1 VVFKLFL
8 FRKKSRGKQ
17 YYYIAENKK
26 VNGKSVRA
34 WEVYVGPV
42 ESILTMVQQK
52 KDRTSEK
59 MAETVIKEV
68 KVFEYGAVAA
78 LLDICKRLQLREIAN
93 HHVDK
98 KRDQGLDTGMYLL
111 LMVIN
116 RCVKPR
122 SKKKLASWYKH
133 TFLRRQLG
141 IPLKGLT
148 SQRFWDHMGY
158 LTPEVIKRIEKDLV
172 KLLVEKFG
180 VELDNLLY
188 DPTNFATYLSHH
200 HDRGNELAQWGYNKQ
215 KRSDLLQVNLALM
228 VTRQDG
234 IPILHDVY
242 RGNINDSTEFKA
254 MTGEIITRY
263 NDLQLTSKDLTL
275 VFDKGNN
282 SKEAMEKIAA
292 SPFHFTGSLRPSTVK
307 DLLVL
312 PLEQYSEGWITSQDG
327 KKRVTHA
334 LRTSKKIYGVERT
347 VIVTHHG
354 PSARAAKKTLEAH
367 LQVAVEK
374 LQALKDKVGQRG
386 YRTVDAITKKART
399 IVSKK
404 QIKGLFMIDVQEN
417 GKQEQ
422 EQEQEQYP
430 VFSWQRD
437 KAAILKRQQSFGKST
452 VFTDRDEWSTREIV
466 DTYRSQWRVERDFRE
481 LKDPTTIRATPLY
494 HWTDARIRVHF
505 FTCVLSLLVLRLLH
519 REVRQAGMDW
529 SLEHVLGS
537 LKGIKEVVAAVSYP
551 PRLQHKL
558 TKMSRDQKRLYTAL
572 NLHVNNKDPANNLG
586 EVPT

>member
-1 VVFKLFL
+1 MFL
-8 FRKKSRGKQ
+8 FKKKSRGNW
-17 YYYIAENKK
+17 YYYIGENKK
-26 VNGKSVRA
+26 VKGKSVRA

-42 ESILTMVQQK
+42 ESILTMVRQK
-52 KDRTSEK
+52 KDKTSGTV
-59 MAETVIKEV
+59 ASAVIKEV
-68 KVFEYGAVAA
+68 EVFEYGAIAA
-78 LLDICKRLQLREIAN
+78 LLDICKRLQLREITN
-93 HHVDK
+93 HHADK
-98 KRDQGLDTGMYLL
+98 KRDQGLDTGTYLL

-116 RCVKPR
+116 RCVNPK
-122 SKKKLASWYKH
+122 SKKQLASWYRD
-133 TFLRRQLG
+133 TFLRRDLG
-141 IPLKGLT
+141 IPLKVLT

-200 HDRGNELAQWGYNKQ
+200 HDRGNELAQWGHNKQ
-215 KRSDLLQVNLALM
+215 KRFDLLQVNLALM

-234 IPILHDVY
+234 IPVLHDVY

-263 NDLQLTSKDLTL
+263 NDLQLTGKDLTL

-282 SKEAMEKIAA
+282 SREAMEKIAA

-307 DLLVL
+307 DLLAL
-312 PLEQYSEGWITSQDG
+312 PLEQYSEGWTTSQDG

-334 LRTSKKIYGVERT
+334 LRISKKTYGVERT

-354 PSARAAKKTLEAH
+354 PSARAAMKTLEAH

-386 YRTVDAITKKART
+386 YQTVDAITKKARA

-404 QIKGLFMIDVQEN
+404 QIKGLLMINVQESR
-417 GKQEQ
+417 EQ
-422 EQEQEQYP
+422 ELYP
-430 VFSWQRD
+430 VLSWQRD
-437 KAAILKRQQSFGKST
+437 DTAILKRQQSFGKSI

-481 LKDPTTIRATPLY
+481 LKDPASIRATPLY

-519 REVRQAGMDW
+519 REVRRAGMDW

-537 LKGIKEVVAAVSYP
+537 LKGIKEVVATVSYP
-551 PRLQHKL
+551 PRLQHNL
-558 TKMSRDQKRLYTAL
+558 TKMSRDQKKLYTAL
-572 NLHVNNKDPANNLG
+572 DLHVYNKDPSNKPG
-586 EVPT
+586 EVTT

>member
-1 VVFKLFL
+1 
-8 FRKKSRGKQ
+8 
-17 YYYIAENKK
+17 
-26 VNGKSVRA
+26 VRA

-42 ESILTMVQQK
+42 ESILTMPRQK
-52 KDRTSEK
+52 KDKTSEI
-59 MAETVIKEV
+59 AASAVIKEV
-68 KVFEYGAVAA
+68 KVFEYGAIAA
-78 LLDICKRLQLREIAN
+78 LLDICKRLQLQEIAN
-93 HHVDK
+93 RHADK
-98 KRDQGLDTGMYLL
+98 KRDQGLDTGTYLL

-116 RCVKPR
+116 RCVNPK
-122 SKKKLASWYKH
+122 SKKQLASWYKH

-141 IPLKGLT
+141 IPLKVLT
-148 SQRFWDHMGY
+148 SQRFWDYMGY

-188 DPTNFATYLSHH
+188 DPTNFAMYLSHH
-200 HDRGNELAQWGYNKQ
+200 HNRGNELPQWGYNKQ
-215 KRSDLLQVNLALM
+215 KRFDLLQVNLALM

-234 IPILHDVY
+234 IPVLHDVY
-242 RGNINDSTEFKA
+242 RGNTSDSTEFKA
-254 MTGEIITRY
+254 MTDEIITRY
-263 NDLQLTSKDLTL
+263 NDLQPTSKDLTL

-292 SPFHFTGSLRPSTVK
+292 SPFHFVGSLRPSTVK

-312 PLEQYSEGWITSQDG
+312 PLDQYSEGWITSQDG

-347 VIVTHHG
+347 VIVAHHG
-354 PSARAAKKTLEAH
+354 PSAKTAKKTLEVH

-374 LQALKDKVGQRG
+374 LQALKDKAEQRG
-386 YRTVDAITKKART
+386 YRTVDAITKKAQA

-404 QIKGLFMIDVQEN
+404 QIKGLLMIDVQEN
-417 GKQEQ
+417 GEQ
-422 EQEQEQYP
+422 EQEQDQYP
-430 VFSWQRD
+430 VLSWQRD
-437 KAAILKRQQSFGKST
+437 DTAILKRQQSFGKSI

-481 LKDPTTIRATPLY
+481 LKDPATIRATTLY

-519 REVRQAGMDW
+519 REVRRAGMDW
-529 SLEHVLGS
+529 SLEHVLES
-537 LKGIKEVVAAVSYP
+537 LKGIKEVVATVSYP
-551 PRLQHKL
+551 SRLQYKL
-558 TKMSRDQKRLYTAL
+558 TKMSRDQKKLYTAL
-572 NLHVNNKDPANNLG
+572 GLHVYNKDPSNY
-586 EVPT
+586 PSMFIKKYSR